1 VFNLVLKDI
10 LIQKKSL
17 LYALLYTV
25 FLSITFSS
33 LKPSGV
39 GLYVLAPIITAYMF
53 INFAASF
60 DEKNK
65 SEIIL
70 NSLPLKRDDIVIAKY
85 ISIFIFA
92 IICIIY
98 SILIGFIGKTTGLPM
113 YTRSISFLD
122 IVLIFS
128 SVCIVSSIFFPMYF
142 KFGYTK
148 SLIFN
153 TMLFMVIFF
162 LPILAIQYAGSNPN
176 NIFVQKINSFII
188 STSSFTQNSLAL
200 IIGLILFLISL
211 MISIHIYN
219 NKEF

>member
-1 VFNLVLKDI
+1 MFNLIVKDI
-10 LIQKKSL
+10 LIQKKTL

-39 GLYVLAPIITAYMF
+39 GLYILAPIITAYMF

-60 DEKNK
+60 DEKNN

-92 IICIIY
+92 IIGIIY
-98 SILIGFIGKTTGLPM
+98 SMLIGFIGKATGLPM
-113 YTRSISFLD
+113 YTVSISFLN
-122 IVLIFS
+122 IVIIFS

-148 SLIFN
+148 SIIFN
-153 TMLFMVIFF
+153 TILFMVIFF
-162 LPILAIQYAGSNPN
+162 LPILAIDYSGSNPN
-176 NIFVQKINSFII
+176 NIFVQKINYFI
-188 STSSFTQNSLAL
+188 STTSSFTQNSLAIIVGL
-200 IIGLILFLISL
+200 IIFLLSL
-211 MISIHIYN
+211 MFSLKIYN

>member
-1 VFNLVLKDI
+1 VFNLIVKDI
-10 LIQKKSL
+10 LIQKKTL

-39 GLYVLAPIITAYMF
+39 GLYILAPIITAYMF

-60 DEKNK
+60 DEKNN

-92 IICIIY
+92 IIGIIY
-98 SILIGFIGKTTGLPM
+98 SMLIGFIGKATGLPM
-113 YTRSISFLD
+113 YTVSISFLN
-122 IVLIFS
+122 IVIIFS

-148 SLIFN
+148 SIIFN
-153 TMLFMVIFF
+153 TILFMVIFF
-162 LPILAIQYAGSNPN
+162 LPILAIDYSGSNPN
-176 NIFVQKINSFII
+176 NIFVQKINYFI
-188 STSSFTQNSLAL
+188 STTSSFTQNSLAIIVGL
-200 IIGLILFLISL
+200 IIFLLSL
-211 MISIHIYN
+211 MFSLKIYN